1 MLEQLF
7 KLKENH
13 TTVRTEVL
21 AGITTA
27 LTCYYIIIVN
37 ALILSE
43 TGASFTGI
51 YVATIVAAAISCFI
65 MGFVANYP
73 IAVASGMG
81 LNGFVAFTVC
91 LGLGYSYVEALGAVF
106 VSGVLFV
113 ALSLTGLREK
123 LVRSIPY
130 TIKLSIAAAIGMF
143 IALIGF
149 EIGAVTVDH
158 PATLVT
164 LGNIKDPTVILCLL
178 GVVAVLA
185 LQHYKVR
192 GSMIIVIVGLTVIG
206 WITGLSD
213 VPEKIISAP
222 PPMDLFLKLD
232 IGAALSV
239 GMLSTV
245 GILLLVDVLDTSG
258 TLLACANAMGKVN
271 KKGEVQGKG
280 LGKAMLADSF
290 GTVVGSLCGT
300 TTQTSF
306 IESGTGI
313 REGGRTGLTA
323 VVVGIMFLIALFFSQ
338 LAISIPKWADAPI
351 LIVVGFMFMSG
362 IKDLDFSDVT
372 EYAPALIALF
382 AVPFTYSI
390 AVGIQLSIL
399 GYVILKAITGKSKQI
414 SPALWVLAAA
424 CLGAFIIS

>member
-7 KLKENH
+7 KIKKAGSS
-13 TTVRTEVL
+13 VRTEIL

-43 TGASFTGI
+43 GGAPFEGV

-91 LGLGYSYVEALGAVF
+91 LGLGFTYAEALGAVF

-113 ALSLTGLREK
+113 LLSITGLREK

-130 TIKLSIAAAIGMF
+130 AIKISIAAAIGMF
-143 IALIGF
+143 IAMIGF
-149 EIGAVTVDH
+149 QIGGITVDH

-164 LGNIKDPTVILCLL
+164 IGNMKDPTVILCLL
-178 GVVAVLA
+178 GVIAVLA
-185 LQHYKVR
+185 LQHFKVR
-192 GSMIIVIVGLTVIG
+192 GSMIIVIVGLTIIG
-206 WITGLSD
+206 WITGLSN

-222 PPMDLFLKLD
+222 PAMSLFFELD
-232 IGAALSV
+232 IMAALSV

-271 KKGEVQGKG
+271 KKGEVTDKG

-362 IKDLDFSDVT
+362 IKDLDYNDVT
-372 EYAPALIALF
+372 EFAPALIALF
-382 AVPFTYSI
+382 AVPFVYSI

-399 GYVILKAITGKSKQI
+399 GYVILKAITGKSNEI

>member
-7 KLKENH
+7 KIKKAGSS
-13 TTVRTEVL
+13 VRTEIL

-43 TGASFTGI
+43 GGAPFEGV

-91 LGLGYSYVEALGAVF
+91 LGLGFTYAEALGAVF

-113 ALSLTGLREK
+113 LLSITGLREK

-130 TIKLSIAAAIGMF
+130 AIKISIAAAIGMF
-143 IALIGF
+143 IAMIGF
-149 EIGAVTVDH
+149 QIGGITVDH

-164 LGNIKDPTVILCLL
+164 IGNMKDPTVILCLL
-178 GVVAVLA
+178 GVIAVLA
-185 LQHYKVR
+185 LQHFKVR

-206 WITGLSD
+206 WITGLSN

-222 PPMDLFLKLD
+222 PAMSLFFELD
-232 IGAALSV
+232 IMAALSV

-271 KKGEVQGKG
+271 KKGEVTDKG

-362 IKDLDFSDVT
+362 IKDLDYGDVT

-382 AVPFTYSI
+382 AVPFVYSI

-399 GYVILKAITGKSKQI
+399 GYVILKAITGKSNEI

>member
-7 KLKENH
+7 KLKANR
-13 TTVRTEVL
+13 TTVRTEIL

-143 IALIGF
+143 IALIGY
-149 EIGAVTVDH
+149 T
-158 PATLVT
+158 P
-164 LGNIKDPTVILCLL
+164 
-178 GVVAVLA
+178 
-185 LQHYKVR
+185 
-192 GSMIIVIVGLTVIG
+192 
-206 WITGLSD
+206 
-213 VPEKIISAP
+213 
-222 PPMDLFLKLD
+222 
-232 IGAALSV
+232 
-239 GMLSTV
+239 
-245 GILLLVDVLDTSG
+245 
-258 TLLACANAMGKVN
+258 
-271 KKGEVQGKG
+271 
-280 LGKAMLADSF
+280 
-290 GTVVGSLCGT
+290 
-300 TTQTSF
+300 
-306 IESGTGI
+306 
-313 REGGRTGLTA
+313 
-323 VVVGIMFLIALFFSQ
+323 
-338 LAISIPKWADAPI
+338 
-351 LIVVGFMFMSG
+351 
-362 IKDLDFSDVT
+362 
-372 EYAPALIALF
+372 
-382 AVPFTYSI
+382 
-390 AVGIQLSIL
+390 
-399 GYVILKAITGKSKQI
+399 
-414 SPALWVLAAA
+414 
-424 CLGAFIIS
+424 

>member
-7 KLKENH
+7 KIKKAGSS
-13 TTVRTEVL
+13 VRTEIL

-43 TGASFTGI
+43 GGAPFEGV

-91 LGLGYSYVEALGAVF
+91 LGLGFTYAEALGAVF

-113 ALSLTGLREK
+113 LLSITGLREK

-130 TIKLSIAAAIGMF
+130 AIKISIAAAIGMF
-143 IALIGF
+143 IAMIGF
-149 EIGAVTVDH
+149 QIGGITVDH

-164 LGNIKDPTVILCLL
+164 IGNMKDPTVILCLL
-178 GVVAVLA
+178 GVIAVLA
-185 LQHYKVR
+185 LQHFKVR

-222 PPMDLFLKLD
+222 PAMSLFFELD
-232 IGAALSV
+232 IMAALSV

-271 KKGEVQGKG
+271 KKGEVTDKG

-362 IKDLDFSDVT
+362 IKDLDYGDVT

-382 AVPFTYSI
+382 AVPFVYSI
-390 AVGIQLSIL
+390 AVGIQLSVL
-399 GYVILKAITGKSKQI
+399 GYVILKAITGKSNEI